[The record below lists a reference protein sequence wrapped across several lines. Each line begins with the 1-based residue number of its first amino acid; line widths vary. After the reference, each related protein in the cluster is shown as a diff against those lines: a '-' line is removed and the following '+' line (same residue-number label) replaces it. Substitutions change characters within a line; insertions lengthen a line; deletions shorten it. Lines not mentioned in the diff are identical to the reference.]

1 MFRTTSSKS
10 SKEDDYHF
18 FVVYCSD
25 ILPPLDDTHMYG
37 DDICE
42 ILSFNSSESVSD
54 LMNDRKCMNDFMCS
68 PVSTITSFLE

>member
-1 MFRTTSSKS
+1 MFCMSSKK

-25 ILPPLDDTHMYG
+25 VFPPLDDTHMSIYG

-42 ILSFNSSESVSD
+42 ILSFNSSEIESD
-54 LMNDRKCMNDFMCS
+54 FVNR
-68 PVSTITSFLE
+68 ITSEYDHIVS